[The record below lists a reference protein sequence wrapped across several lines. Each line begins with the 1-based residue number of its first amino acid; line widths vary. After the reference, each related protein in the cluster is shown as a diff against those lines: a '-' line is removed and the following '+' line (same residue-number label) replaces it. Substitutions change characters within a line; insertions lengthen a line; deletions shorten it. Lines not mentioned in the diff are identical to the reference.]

1 MEAIYKPKPRTV
13 GTKDKPDT
21 MWVDCAL
28 WGKRATSL
36 QPYLFKGNRVTVSG
50 PIRLEEYQ
58 AKDGTT
64 KTRLRLSV
72 DQLDLPPKGSDQSST
87 QPSQHQQDK
96 ANGYQPQRIT
106 SSNFGQDWS
115 TRTFG
120 NKGARHA
127 ALLKKK
133 GKAPL
138 LRETWHNNAPRGSA
152 DTLRARYELP

>member
-1 MEAIYKPKPRTV
+1 MNIAILTGNLGRDPELRQHNGDNILNFAIGVQT
-13 GTKDKPDT
+13 GTRDKPDT

-36 QPYLFKGNRVTVSG
+36 QPYLAKGNRVTVSG

-96 ANGYQPQRIT
+96 ANGYQPQA
-106 SSNFGQDWS
+106 SSS
-115 TRTFG
+115 
-120 NKGARHA
+120 
-127 ALLKKK
+127 
-133 GKAPL
+133 P
-138 LRETWHNNAPRGSA
+138 A
-152 DTLRARYELP
+152 DMDDDIPF